1 MIVFM
6 EKQNASMDTSFWINL
21 FRVGLA
27 ETLLEYFNIYVS
39 QAVCQE
45 IEYPF
50 QYLNIV
56 SDDALLFRKWRVE
69 KRIRV
74 EKVAAALGAFHGG
87 EAQAIQLAVEKEA
100 ALLIDD
106 SYPYFYA
113 KERGIP
119 IVGTPDYTVFLCAEG
134 KLTLDR
140 SRELLVRLRGSVK
153 EEIIAQALNLLDRL

>member
-1 MIVFM
+1 
-6 EKQNASMDTSFWINL
+6 MDTSFWINL

-27 ETLLEYFNIYVS
+27 ETLLEYFNIYVG

-50 QYLNIV
+50 QDFNMV
-56 SDDALLFRKWRVE
+56 SDDALLFQKWREE
-69 KRIRV
+69 KRIQV
-74 EKVAAALGAFHGG
+74 EEVAAALGAFHGG
-87 EAQAIQLAVEKEA
+87 EAQAIQLAVEKKA

-119 IVGTPDYTVFLCAEG
+119 VVGTPDYTVFLCAEG
-134 KLTLDR
+134 RLTPQR
-140 SRELLVRLRGSVK
+140 AR
-153 EEIIAQALNLLDRL
+153 